1 MFPFYLWSESFRVNK
16 VTVTQVEQTLGYE
29 TSVENINICSNYNKY
44 TIVPTIINH
53 DYYYSTYQEL
63 KNGKIFLYNILNDN
77 NIKELNVLIKGL
89 SNLGYKIVSLDELIK
104 E

>member
-1 MFPFYLWSESFRVNK
+1 MLH
-16 VTVTQVEQTLGYE
+16 
-29 TSVENINICSNYNKY
+29 ICSNYNKY

-89 SNLGYKIVSLDELIK
+89 NNLGYKIVSLDELIK